1 MRSEPEFP
9 MYGIYPSDEVNRE
22 MPLYPAME
30 IRSFVT
36 CVKDIEPG
44 TSVSYGGTFTAKRRM
59 RIATISAGYGD
70 GYPREPFR

>member
-1 MRSEPEFP
+1 MDLPQMGLDAVRAGISV
-9 MYGIYPSDEVNRE
+9 YGIYPSDEVNRE

-44 TSVSYGGTFTAKRRM
+44 NKRKLR
-59 RIATISAGYGD
+59 RDLHRKTEDANCHH
-70 GYPREPFR
+70 